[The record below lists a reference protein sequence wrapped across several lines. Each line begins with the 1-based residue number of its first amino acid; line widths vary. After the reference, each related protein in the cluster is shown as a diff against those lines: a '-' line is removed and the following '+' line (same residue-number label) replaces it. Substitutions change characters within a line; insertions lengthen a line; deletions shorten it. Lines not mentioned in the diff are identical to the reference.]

1 MSLRLPPNNIEAEKA
16 VIGSVLIDNETFNK
30 VGDIVR
36 PDFFY
41 DPKHQV
47 IFSSIVNLYNS
58 SKPIDF
64 LTLST
69 ELKKNKKLR
78 EAGGA
83 EYLNEI
89 LNFVP
94 TSANVI
100 EYANIVKE
108 NAIRRQLISYSGKFD
123 ELARK
128 EDEPLDNV
136 LNTLEKDVFS
146 LSQDSSTTEFAGAA
160 ELIEL
165 QMAKADEYA
174 KNPGALRGLPTGLR
188 DLDKHLGGLH
198 KSDLIILAAR
208 PSVGKSAFSFY
219 MARHIAIYAGK
230 TVAIFSLEMPAVQV
244 IERIMSQQVHIDLWD
259 IRMGNIQGDAWEKY
273 SKGVS
278 EISQSKLFIDDTA
291 GINIMQLRSK
301 IRRLKLE
308 HDLDLVVIDYL
319 QLMQGSGSKSS
330 ADNRAQEVGEISRSL
345 KILAREMKI
354 PIIALSQLNRSVET
368 RGGVPQLSDLRE
380 SGSIEQDADLV
391 MFLSRDMAATEDM
404 DSPEENPKVDV
415 SVTIAKHRNGPIGT
429 VRVRFIAKQ
438 QRYEDW
444 TD

>member
-1 MSLRLPPNNIEAEKA
+1 MALKLPPQNIESEKA
-16 VIGSVLIDNETFNK
+16 VIGSILIDNDTFNK
-30 VGDIVR
+30 IGDILK
-36 PDFFY
+36 PEFFY
-41 DPKHQV
+41 DPKHQI
-47 IFSSIVNLYNS
+47 IFSNILALYNS

-69 ELKKNKKLR
+69 ELKKNKKLK

-83 EYLNEI
+83 EYLNEV

-108 NAIRRQLISYSGKFD
+108 NAIRRLLITYSGKFD

-136 LNTLEKDVFS
+136 LNTLEKDVFA
-146 LSQDSSTTEFAGAA
+146 LSQDSTRTDFAGAS
-160 ELIEL
+160 ELVEL

-174 KNPGALRGLPTGLR
+174 KNPGALRGLATGLR

-208 PSVGKSAFSFY
+208 PSVGKSAFSFDI
-219 MARHIAIYAGK
+219 ARHIAINGGK
-230 TVAIFSLEMPAVQV
+230 TVAIFSLEMPNVQV
-244 IERIMSQQVHIDLWD
+244 IERVMAAQVHMDLWD
-259 IRMGNIQGDAWEKY
+259 IRMGNVKDWDKY
-273 SKGVS
+273 SKGVG
-278 EISQSKLFIDDTA
+278 EISNAKLFVDDTA

-301 IRRLKLE
+301 VRRLKLE
-308 HDLDLVVIDYL
+308 HDLDFVLIDYL

-345 KILAREMKI
+345 KILARELKI
-354 PIIALSQLNRSVET
+354 PIMALSQLNRSVET

-391 MFLSRDMAATEDM
+391 MFLSRDMTATEDM
-404 DSPEENPKVDV
+404 DAAEANPKIDV
-415 SVTIAKHRNGPIGT
+415 SVTIAKHRNGPIGS
-429 VRVRFIAKQ
+429 VKVRFVSRQ
-438 QRYEDW
+438 TRFEDW
-444 TD
+444 ND

>member
-1 MSLRLPPNNIEAEKA
+1 MSLKLPPNNVEAEKA
-16 VIGSVLIDNETFNK
+16 VIGSILIDNDTFNK
-30 VGDIVR
+30 VGDLIR
-36 PDFFY
+36 AEFFY

-47 IFSSIVNLYNS
+47 IFANIVNLYNS
-58 SKPIDF
+58 SKPIDY

-69 ELKKNKKLR
+69 ELKKNKKLK
-78 EAGGA
+78 EAGGV

-94 TSANVI
+94 TSANVL

-108 NAIRRQLISYSGKFD
+108 NAVRRQLITYSGKFD

-128 EDEPLDNV
+128 EDEPLESV

-146 LSQDSSTTEFAGAA
+146 LSQDSTKSDFAGAS
-160 ELIEL
+160 ELIVQ

-174 KNPGALRGLPTGLR
+174 KNPGALRGLPTGLK

-208 PSVGKSAFSFY
+208 PSVGKSAFSFDI
-219 MARHIAIYAGK
+219 ARHIAVRDGK
-230 TVAIFSLEMPAVQV
+230 TVALFSLEMPAVQV
-244 IERIMSQQVHIDLWD
+244 IERVMAAQVHMDLWD
-259 IRMGNIQGDAWEKY
+259 IRMGNVKDWDKY
-273 SKGVS
+273 SKGVG
-278 EISQSKLFIDDTA
+278 EISNAKLFVDDTA

-308 HDLDLVVIDYL
+308 HGLDFVVIDYL
-319 QLMQGSGSKSS
+319 QLMQGSGSRTSL
-330 ADNRAQEVGEISRSL
+330 DNRAQEVGEISRSL
-345 KILAREMKI
+345 KILARELKI
-354 PIIALSQLNRSVET
+354 PIMALSQLNRSVET

-391 MFLSRDMAATEDM
+391 IFLSRDMTATEDM
-404 DSPEENPKVDV
+404 DAAEANPKIDV

-429 VRVRFIAKQ
+429 VKVRFVSRQ
-438 QRYEDW
+438 TRFEDW

>member
-1 MSLRLPPNNIEAEKA
+1 MSLKIPPNNIDAEKA
-16 VIGSVLIDNETFNK
+16 VIGSVLIDNDTFNK
-30 VGDIVR
+30 VGDIVK
-36 PDFFY
+36 PEFFY

-47 IFSSIVNLYNS
+47 IFSSIVTLYSS

-69 ELKKNKKLR
+69 ELKRNKKLK

-94 TSANVI
+94 TSANVL

-108 NAIRRQLISYSGKFD
+108 NAIRRQLITYSSKFD

-136 LNTLEKDVFS
+136 LNTIEKDVFS
-146 LSQDSSTTEFAGAA
+146 LSQDSTRTDFAGAS
-160 ELIEL
+160 ELITL

-174 KNPGALRGLPTGLR
+174 KNPGALRGLPTGLK

-208 PSVGKSAFSFY
+208 PSVGKSAFSFDI
-219 MARHIAIYAGK
+219 ARHIAVRDNK
-230 TVAIFSLEMPAVQV
+230 TVAIFSLEMPSVQV
-244 IERIMSQQVHIDLWD
+244 IERIMAQQVYMDLWD
-259 IRMGNIQGDAWEKY
+259 IRMGNIKDWDKY
-273 SKGVS
+273 SKGVG
-278 EISQSKLFIDDTA
+278 EISNAKLFVDDTA

-301 IRRLKLE
+301 VRRLKLE
-308 HDLDLVVIDYL
+308 HGLDFVLIDYL
-319 QLMQGSGSKSS
+319 QLMQGSGSKGS
-330 ADNRAQEVGEISRSL
+330 ADNRTQEVGEISRSL
-345 KILAREMKI
+345 KILARELKI
-354 PIIALSQLNRSVET
+354 PIMALSQLNRSVET

-391 MFLSRDMAATEDM
+391 MFLSRDMTATEDM
-404 DSPEENPKVDV
+404 DAAEENPKIDV

-429 VRVRFIAKQ
+429 VKVRFVPRQ
-438 QRYEDW
+438 TRFEDW
-444 TD
+444 ID